1 MEVFMD
7 TYDYRQDTDSINETQ
22 AKIDLLSEKEAKQ
35 VSEFISSLKEQSAK
49 EQSTALLERFT
60 SALLPS
66 LKDFAELT
74 GSLLTVE
81 ESKQYCV
88 VAELTNR
95 QGFDITESSKI
106 IRAIFTLAIQKAFLS
121 KCGETC
127 ISLIF
132 DCTCLE

>member
-1 MEVFMD
+1 ME

-66 LKDFAELT
+66 LKNFAEIT
-74 GSLLTVE
+74 GSLLTVDE
-81 ESKQYCV
+81 NKHSCII
-88 VAELTNR
+88 AELTNSH
-95 QGFDITESSKI
+95 GFDITESCRI
-106 IRAIFTLAIQKAFLS
+106 IRAIFTLANQIGIDSTDGK
-121 KCGETC
+121 TR
-127 ISLIF
+127 ISFIF

>member
-1 MEVFMD
+1 MD

-66 LKDFAELT
+66 PGLYLRLKKVNNIVSWL
-74 GSLLTVE
+74 
-81 ESKQYCV
+81 
-88 VAELTNR
+88 N
-95 QGFDITESSKI
+95 
-106 IRAIFTLAIQKAFLS
+106 
-121 KCGETC
+121 
-127 ISLIF
+127 
-132 DCTCLE
+132 

>member
-1 MEVFMD
+1 MD

-95 QGFDITESSKI
+95 QVLT
-106 IRAIFTLAIQKAFLS
+106 
-121 KCGETC
+121 
-127 ISLIF
+127 
-132 DCTCLE
+132 

>member
-1 MEVFMD
+1 ME

-66 LKDFAELT
+66 LKNFAEIT
-74 GSLLTVE
+74 GSLLTVDE
-81 ESKQYCV
+81 NKHSCII
-88 VAELTNR
+88 AELTNSH
-95 QGFDITESSKI
+95 GFDITESCRI
-106 IRAIFTLAIQKAFLS
+106 IRAIFTLANQIGIDS
-121 KCGETC
+121 TDGETR
-127 ISLIF
+127 ISFIF